1 MMGDR
6 LNLLRVAATCAFGAL
21 AACSTAQTP
30 STPDNSYER
39 AAYAAYFADDFN
51 CTRATSENIGLKLLN
66 TVPGR
71 YREKCIRLEAF
82 TDGTALY
89 VDARGLKPVK
99 ASNDG
104 LYWKD
109 PALAG
114 HLKLGPSFV
123 IITGRVRDCAKHNA
137 ITAQA
142 AALESPPGS
151 VPAQPVIVGA
161 CKTSATAIF
170 ISDAQVIPTAMD

>member
-1 MMGDR
+1 MTGDR
-6 LNLLRVAATCAFGAL
+6 LSLPRIAVACALVAL

-30 STPDNSYER
+30 PTPDHSAER
-39 AAYAAYFADDFN
+39 AADAAYFADDFN
-51 CTRATSENIGLKLLN
+51 CTRATAESIGLKLLN
-66 TVPGR
+66 TALER

-89 VDARGLKPVK
+89 VDARGMKPVK

-123 IITGRVRDCAKHNA
+123 VITGRVRDCAKHNA
-137 ITAQA
+137 MTAQA
-142 AALESPPGS
+142 AALESAPGT
-151 VPAQPVIVGA
+151 VPAQPAIIGA

-170 ISDAQVIPTAMD
+170 VSDAQVIPTAMD

>member
-1 MMGDR
+1 M
-6 LNLLRVAATCAFGAL
+6 L
-21 AACSTAQTP
+21 AACSTAQP
-30 STPDNSYER
+30 PPAPDGSAER
-39 AAYAAYFADDFN
+39 AANAAYFADDFR
-51 CTRATSENIGLKLLN
+51 CTRATAESIGLKLLN
-66 TVPGR
+66 AAPER

-82 TDGTALY
+82 TDGTSLY
-89 VDARGLKPVK
+89 VDAKGMKPVK

-123 IITGRVRDCAKHNA
+123 VITGRVRDCAKHNVM
-137 ITAQA
+137 TAQA
-142 AALESPPGS
+142 TALESAPGA
-151 VPAQPVIVGA
+151 VPAQPAIMGA

-170 ISDAQVIPTAMD
+170 ISDAQIIPTAMD

>member
-1 MMGDR
+1 MTGDR
-6 LNLLRVAATCAFGAL
+6 LTSLRVGAAFALAAL
-21 AACSTAQTP
+21 AACGTAQPP
-30 STPDNSYER
+30 STPDHSAER
-39 AAYAAYFADDFN
+39 SANAAYFANDFN

-66 TVPGR
+66 IAPQR
-71 YREKCIRLEAF
+71 YLDKCIRLEAF
-82 TDGTALY
+82 TDGTSLY
-89 VDARGLKPVK
+89 VDAKGIKPVK

-123 IITGRVRDCAKHNA
+123 VITGRVRDCAKHNA
-137 ITAQA
+137 MTAQA
-142 AALESPPGS
+142 AALESAPGA
-151 VPAQPVIVGA
+151 VPAQPAIIGA
-161 CKTSATAIF
+161 CKTSAAAIF

>member
-1 MMGDR
+1 MTGDR
-6 LNLLRVAATCAFGAL
+6 LTLLRVAAICAL
-21 AACSTAQTP
+21 AALMACSTAQP
-30 STPDNSYER
+30 PPAPDNAAAR
-39 AAYAAYFADDFN
+39 AANAAYFAEDFS

-66 TVPGR
+66 TAPDR
-71 YREKCIRLEAF
+71 YQEKCIRLEAF
-82 TDGTALY
+82 TDGASLY
-89 VDARGLKPVK
+89 VDAKGMKPVK

-109 PALAG
+109 PTIAG

-123 IITGRVRDCAKHNA
+123 VITGRVRDCVKHNA
-137 ITAQA
+137 MTAQA
-142 AALESPPGS
+142 AALESAPGAA
-151 VPAQPVIVGA
+151 PAQPAIIGA

>member
-1 MMGDR
+1 MTGDR
-6 LNLLRVAATCAFGAL
+6 LTLLRIAAACAPAL
-21 AACSTAQTP
+21 FAACSTATP
-30 STPDNSYER
+30 PSAPDRSAER
-39 AAYAAYFADDFN
+39 AANAAYFADDFN

-66 TVPGR
+66 AAPDR
-71 YREKCIRLEAF
+71 YREKCVRLEAF
-82 TDGTALY
+82 TDGTSLY
-89 VDARGLKPVK
+89 VDAKGMKPEK

-123 IITGRVRDCAKHNA
+123 VITGRVRDCARHNA
-137 ITAQA
+137 MTAQA
-142 AALESPPGS
+142 AALNSAPGA
-151 VPAQPVIVGA
+151 VPAQPAIIGA